1 MWHISDAAAR
11 RVIYADEGRGAENV
25 EAFSLQLT
33 EKGGDCEKIG
43 QVACDM
49 SGAYMSGVNLCLPKA
64 TITIDKF
71 HVKQLML
78 KAMDK
83 VRREEQGK
91 QHSRRRDAG
100 KKLLMIPETRMT
112 QN

>member
-1 MWHISDAAAR
+1 
-11 RVIYADEGRGAENV
+11 
-25 EAFSLQLT
+25 
-33 EKGGDCEKIG
+33 
-43 QVACDM
+43 M